1 MDKRMCHGVM
11 CHGHMDGVM
20 CHGSMVSRM
29 CHGLVMDVSW
39 MCHVACVMDKHM
51 CNIKLPCYE
60 RGVPVQADLAMVA
73 VCGRAVAGR
82 RARAV
87 PGRVGDPGVGVSMRL
102 EAP

>member
-1 MDKRMCHGVM
+1 
-11 CHGHMDGVM
+11 
-20 CHGSMVSRM
+20 
-29 CHGLVMDVSW
+29 MDVSW